1 MQRNLIA
8 ALVLALCLPA
18 MAIAKSSEAKDPG
31 QVLDRMA
38 KDLGL
43 SADQKAQV
51 ETIFK
56 DEQQTVEGIFKEQ
69 EEKLKTAQ
77 EQTRSSLQ
85 QVLTPEQL
93 DMLDKK
99 IAERNKKRSSKKR

>member
-1 MQRNLIA
+1 MQRKVIA
-8 ALVLALCLPA
+8 ALVFALCLPA
-18 MAIAKSSEAKDPG
+18 TVVAKSSEAKDPG

-38 KDLGL
+38 QDLGL
-43 SADQKAQV
+43 SADQKAQM

-56 DEQQTVEGIFKEQ
+56 EEQQTVEAIFKDQ

-93 DMLDKK
+93 DKLDKK
-99 IAERNKKRSSKKR
+99 IAERNKKRGSKKR